1 MAKLSLRQIP
11 SLFGG
16 MLGVTEQTKLKFYSK
31 RAEKIQKKLL
41 LSLMKDNKTTV
52 YGKANNFDKVKSV
65 EDYQK
70 IVPFSTY
77 ADYEDYV
84 WRMANGEKGLI
95 TNRLIRRFTESSG
108 STGRS
113 KLVPLSGWAEWVCQC
128 FSFSAPIGCAVKYFR
143 EQGRILPPQR
153 GMLTAEIGNRK
164 LPGGKTVSCL
174 SSIPLLNLKPLI
186 PLFNTTP
193 AEVMYHNEPVDMDMH
208 YAKLRFALQDRRVS
222 YLSTI
227 FITTLESMFFYLE
240 NNWEL
245 ICDDIEKGTIDS
257 SINMPDEIRRKLL
270 KKLKPNPKRAEELR
284 AEFRKGF
291 DISPIVPRIW
301 PECEWMYGM
310 GTGALSLYAKK
321 LRRYVGEKMAI
332 HYLGYAA
339 TEALMAVPTALN
351 SFEYVLLPHNGFFEF
366 LPLDAPEGTRP
377 LTIGELEV
385 GKEYEVIL
393 TNTSGFY
400 RYRIEDVVKVTGYY
414 YESPKVTF
422 CYRLN
427 QIANISGEKINQM
440 AFDEI
445 VDNFSNDIGE
455 LLVGYSI
462 YADRSTSPGHYVLFI
477 EPAGNLSKNDEEY
490 LANKFEKALCDGNV
504 SVAPLIASGA
514 LGHCEVKLLKKGSY
528 DEYRQMLAD
537 GGANL
542 NQIKPI
548 KVIDTDKK
556 REFFFSHTI
565 EE

>member
-1 MAKLSLRQIP
+1 MKKITLRQIP
-11 SLFGG
+11 ALFGG
-16 MLGVTEQTKLKFYSK
+16 MLGTTEHAKLKYYCK
-31 RAEKIQKKLL
+31 KANKVQEKLL
-41 LSLMKDNKTTV
+41 LGLMKDNKTTV

-65 EDYQK
+65 EDYQN
-70 IVPFSTY
+70 IVPLSRY
-77 ADYEDYV
+77 SDYEDYV

-128 FSFSAPIGCAVKYFR
+128 FSFSAPIGCAVKYFK
-143 EQGRILPPQR
+143 EQGRLLPPQR
-153 GMLTAEIGNRK
+153 GMLTAEIGSRK

-174 SSIPLLNLKPLI
+174 SSIPLLNLKPMI
-186 PLFNTTP
+186 PIFNTTP

-240 NNWEL
+240 NNWEML
-245 ICDDIEKGTIDS
+245 CDDIEKGTINS
-257 SINMPDEIRRKLL
+257 GINMPDDIRRKLL
-270 KKLKPNPKRAEELR
+270 KKLRPNPERAEELR

-291 DISPIVPRIW
+291 DVSPIVPRIW

-321 LRRYVGEKMAI
+321 LRRYVGENMPI

-339 TEALMAVPTALN
+339 TEALMAVPIELN
-351 SFEYVLLPHNGFFEF
+351 SFEYVILPQNGFFEF

-377 LTIGELEV
+377 LTISELEV
-385 GKEYEVIL
+385 GKEYELIL

-455 LLVGYSI
+455 LLIGYSI
-462 YADRSTSPGHYVLFI
+462 YADRATSPGHYVLFI
-477 EPAGNLSKNDEEY
+477 ETSGTHSKDEEEY
-490 LANKFEKALCDGNV
+490 LAEKFEKALCDGNV

-514 LGHCEVKLLKKGSY
+514 LGHCEVKLLKKGTY
-528 DEYRQMLAD
+528 DDYRQMLKE

-556 REFFFSHTI
+556 KDFFFSHTI
-565 EE
+565 